1 MDIYVVE
8 SFADVLPHGTGQSR
22 GVEAEGFTGQGRLY
36 VHLLPLEDKEAK
48 SLSQTDRALKRHG
61 PANGSWWV
69 VEGNAFAH
77 WPGLPSVRA
86 RFVRG
91 RPVPLR
97 EQLTNGSKSSRA
109 TKTTATTATTSPKTK
124 AASSTPARVARTTK
138 ASDSRHGTTKRA
150 PAKSAKS

>member
-109 TKTTATTATTSPKTK
+109 TKTTATTSPKTK

-138 ASDSRHGTTKRA
+138 ASDSRPGTTKRA